1 MSRSFAGYRRAH
13 GRAGVRNKVLLLPVD
28 RYSNQ
33 VAWTIDQTV
42 AGLARFICP
51 GDMGRHANDRERLF
65 RIMLGLMR
73 NPNVAAVVMIAVR
86 GDFNYAETRAQRL
99 IDAASSCGKP
109 VELVTIDGEG
119 GVGKATLAG
128 ERIARQL
135 VRAAS
140 AQPREEVPL
149 GDLSVGIKCGVSDG
163 TSGISGNPALGS
175 AMDRLIGEQGTVIF
189 SETTEI
195 IGAEHL
201 LAERARDDTTRR
213 RVLEMAG
220 RVEAA
225 ARAVGEDIRS
235 INPIPSNIKAGI
247 STLEEK
253 SLGAIAKGGT
263 APLSGALDH
272 GVPPDAPGLYFMDG
286 WMASNSL
293 PVALA
298 AAGAQIVVLQSGGGD
313 LPFDPPVPVT
323 NPALVAPT
331 LFMSGNPQ
339 LAAKMRVGLDFDAS
353 DVLTGQRTLAQIG
366 DALLD
371 AFVAT
376 AAGQLTWGE
385 TQKYVETQEIWFD
398 GPFF

>member
-1 MSRSFAGYRRAH
+1 MAATFLGYARDT
-13 GRAGVRNKVLLLPVD
+13 GRAGVRNKVLLLPID

-42 AGLARFICP
+42 AGLSRFTCP
-51 GDMGRHANDRERLF
+51 GDMGRHARDRDRLF
-65 RIMLGLMR
+65 RIMLGLIR
-73 NPNVAAVVMIAVR
+73 NPNVASVLMITVR
-86 GDFNYAETRAQRL
+86 ADFNYPETRAQRL
-99 IDAASSCGKP
+99 LDAAADCGKP
-109 VELVTIDGEG
+109 IELVTIDGEG
-119 GVGKATLAG
+119 GVGHATLAG

-135 VRAAS
+135 ARAAS
-140 AQPREEVPL
+140 AQPRVEAPL

-175 AMDRLIGEQGTVIF
+175 AMDRLVAAQGTVIF

-201 LAERARDDTTRR
+201 LAARAGDEETGR
-213 RVLEMAG
+213 RVLAMAG

-247 STLEEK
+247 TTLEEK

-263 APLSGALDH
+263 TTLRGALDH
-272 GVPPDAPGLYFMDG
+272 GVAPDAPGLYFMDG
-286 WMASNSL
+286 WMAANSL

-298 AAGAQIVVLQSGGGD
+298 AAGAQIIVLQSGGGD
-313 LPFDPPVPVT
+313 MPFDPPVPVI
-323 NPALVAPT
+323 NPALISPT
-331 LFMSGNPQ
+331 MFMSGNPQ
-339 LAAKMRVGLDFDAS
+339 LAAKMPVGLDFDAS
-353 DVLTGQRTLAQIG
+353 DVLTGTRSLAEIG

-376 AAGQLTWGE
+376 ASGRLTWGE
-385 TQKYVETQEIWFD
+385 TQKYVEVQELWFD